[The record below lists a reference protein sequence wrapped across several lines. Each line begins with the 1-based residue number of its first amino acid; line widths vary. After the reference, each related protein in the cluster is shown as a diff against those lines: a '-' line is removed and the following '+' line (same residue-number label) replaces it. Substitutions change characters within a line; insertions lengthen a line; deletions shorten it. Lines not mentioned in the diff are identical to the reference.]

1 MRPTAITLDRKR
13 NVLIIPW
20 DDGHRSEYPLAGL
33 REACPCVECRGGHE
47 QMGQPPDPDLMVNI
61 PLTPARSYNLTRL
74 VPVGNYALQP
84 EWDDGHHT
92 GLYTWAY
99 LRALCPCAA
108 CRAERQ
114 GQSYSGS
121 QSLPNP

>member
-99 LRALCPCAA
+99 LRALCPCEI
-108 CRAERQ
+108 CRAERR
-114 GQSYSGS
+114 G
-121 QSLPNP
+121 